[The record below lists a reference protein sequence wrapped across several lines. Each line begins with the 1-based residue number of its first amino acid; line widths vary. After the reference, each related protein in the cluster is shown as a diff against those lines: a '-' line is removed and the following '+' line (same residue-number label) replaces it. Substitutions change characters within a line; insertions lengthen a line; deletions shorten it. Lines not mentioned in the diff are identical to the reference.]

1 MTYLVKETV
10 FIVKYLQHC
19 YFLVVLTRLFP
30 MHPFSTPWKHQK
42 TVRFSDIFRGWR
54 KGALRTNGLIERY
67 PRKFLFQRT
76 AFSLQSI
83 CFRSSRRGVLYEKV
97 FFEISQNS
105 QENTCGRVLRP
116 ATLLKKRPWYKCF
129 PVNFV
134 KNLRTPFFIEHLWW
148 LLLLLPKH

>member
-1 MTYLVKETV
+1 MTYLVKEIV

-67 PRKFLFQRT
+67 SRKFLFQRT

-83 CFRSSRRGVLYEKV
+83 CFRSSRRGVLYEKA

>member
-1 MTYLVKETV
+1 MTYLVKEIV

-42 TVRFSDIFRGWR
+42 TVRFSDIFRGWK
-54 KGALRTNGLIERY
+54 KGALKTNGLIERY

-105 QENTCGRVLRP
+105 QENTCGRVLRS